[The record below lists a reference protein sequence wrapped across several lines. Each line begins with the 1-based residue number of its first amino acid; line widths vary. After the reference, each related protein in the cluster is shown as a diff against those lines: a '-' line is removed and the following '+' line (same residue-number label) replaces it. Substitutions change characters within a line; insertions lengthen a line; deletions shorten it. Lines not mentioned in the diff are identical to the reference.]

1 MKLAGLTR
9 LVEVKRNILSFVV
22 GHKILTLVLLVVS
35 ISLIVFSGWA
45 MKVRNDFIISMKSV
59 PQDTSDKVYYSASPQ
74 LPTPNLNY
82 LTSSS
87 TSILGVTDVVNSSNV
102 ADNTTYSVPTLYP
115 IMTQAPLPTMA
126 PVATSTSSSPSSCA
140 GTPTVDN
147 SQAYVSSNSTP
158 VNTAVTITIE
168 LRDCNNNF
176 ASVNDNLTVT
186 LSNTDPNAKINGSS
200 PPVTIQAQNGQATF
214 SVNSSNAATD
224 TFIISDTTR
233 SFTVTMPGYHNPSV
247 TFTNNNSGNSNCT
260 TAAGVPNAWYS
271 DVYPNPPVST
281 TTGSVTLVVYL
292 RDCNKNT
299 APVSDT
305 LTISLSSGDPNTQAN
320 GHNLPYSIAAQNGQ
334 ANFTVTSQNSQTD
347 TFVIQD
353 TAGSFNVT
361 DINNNNPSVIFS
373 SSTTPTSTP
382 TNTPVPTS
390 SDTPTPTSSAPAAT
404 PTPTPAPTAVNT
416 PVPSPPPKS

>member
-1 MKLAGLTR
+1 MKLANLTR
-9 LVEVKRNILSFVV
+9 LVQVKSNIISFIV
-22 GHKILTLVLLVVS
+22 GHKILTLVFLVIS
-35 ISLIVFSGWA
+35 ISLIVFGGWA
-45 MKVRNDFIISMKSV
+45 MKVRNDFIASMKTV
-59 PQDTSDKVYYSASPQ
+59 PKDSSDKAYYSATPQ

-87 TSILGVTDVVNSSNV
+87 TSVLGVTDVVNPPNV
-102 ADNTTYSVPTLYP
+102 ANNTTYSVPTPYP
-115 IMTQAPLPTMA
+115 MATQAPFPT
-126 PVATSTSSSPSSCA
+126 VAQASTSTPSSPSCA

-176 ASVNDNLTVT
+176 APVNDNLTIT
-186 LSNTDPNAKINGSS
+186 LSNSDPNAKINGSS
-200 PPVTIQAQNGQATF
+200 PPVTIQAQNGKATF
-214 SVNSSNAATD
+214 SVNSSNATTD
-224 TFIISDTTR
+224 TYIISDTTR

-247 TFTNNNSGNSNCT
+247 TFTNNSSGNSSCT
-260 TAAGVPNAWYS
+260 TAAGVPNSWYS

-320 GHNLPYSIAAQNGQ
+320 GHSLPYSMAAQNGQ
-334 ANFTVTSQNSQTD
+334 ASFTVTSQSSQTD

-353 TAGSFNVT
+353 TTGSFNVT

-373 SSTTPTSTP
+373 SSASPTSAP
-382 TNTPVPTS
+382 INTPVPSS

-404 PTPTPAPTAVNT
+404 ITLTPAPTAANT
-416 PVPSPPPKS
+416 PVPSPTH